1 MSIKQSIQ
9 QFLYREA
16 ELIDE
21 KRWDE
26 WLELFDENVE
36 YWVPAWDGDHE
47 LTDDP
52 RSQMSLMFYDARS
65 GLEDRVFRLKTGKS
79 AASTPMP
86 RTCHLVTNIRYAAEG
101 ENGYRVKANWTAHSF
116 RKRELNTF
124 CGTYE
129 YVLRTNGDSFKIE
142 KKKIVV
148 VNDLI
153 PRVLDIYSI

>member
-1 MSIKQSIQ
+1 MSIEQSIQ
-9 QFLYREA
+9 QFLYLEA

-36 YWVPAWDGDHE
+36 YWVPAWDGDHD

-52 RSQMSLMFYDARS
+52 RNQMSLMFYDTRS

-79 AASTPMP
+79 AASTPLP
-86 RTCHLVTNIRYAAEG
+86 RTSHQVTNIRFIAEG

-116 RKRELNTF
+116 RKRELTTF

-129 YVLRTNGDSFKIE
+129 YLLRVLGGSFKIE